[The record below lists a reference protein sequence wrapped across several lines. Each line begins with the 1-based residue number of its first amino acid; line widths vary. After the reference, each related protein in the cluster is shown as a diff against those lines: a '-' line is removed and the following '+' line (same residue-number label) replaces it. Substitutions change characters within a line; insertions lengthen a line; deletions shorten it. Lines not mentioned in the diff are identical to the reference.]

1 VAEALPEGATKV
13 ALLTAGFHDCIVSGG
28 ESGAVALQRRLLE
41 AAGWRVLLV
50 RHDML
55 AGETALVARVKLLER
70 LLRESLGLGP
80 AAELGP
86 H

>member
-1 VAEALPEGATKV
+1 M
-13 ALLTAGFHDCIVSGG
+13 ALLAAGFHDCIVSGG
-28 ESGAVALQRRLLE
+28 ESGSVALHRRLLE

-70 LLRESLGLGP
+70 LLRETLGLGP
-80 AAELGP
+80 AAEP
-86 H
+86 TPS